1 MNHEDQSSRCY
12 YYPVEGRTDGAIT
25 GALAFIAIIAVPAL
39 ACAAW
44 HALASW
50 ISAFF
55 S

>member
-1 MNHEDQSSRCY
+1 MNHEDQSSRY

-39 ACAAW
+39 AYAAS